1 MEMVLD
7 GLDYIFRPR
16 SVAIVGASRNP
27 EKIGHV
33 VLKNL
38 INSGFKGKIY
48 PINIHGG
55 DILGYKTYKSLSDV
69 NDDIDLVVVVVP
81 AKYVN
86 GIIKEAGENG
96 VGGAI
101 IITAGFKEIGGVG
114 VERERELA
122 KLVDKYKIR
131 LIGPNCLGVIDT
143 HTPLNT
149 TFAPTM
155 ARKGKIAFISQSG
168 AMCTAVLDWAYES
181 HIGFSKIVSMGNK
194 TQTDELDLIEYF
206 ADDEDT
212 KAILLYVESIDN
224 GHDFIELAREVTK
237 KKPILVLKGGITEA
251 GAKAA
256 ISHTG
261 ALAGRF
267 EAYRAGFRKAGV
279 IMATDVSQLFDYAVA
294 LSTQPI
300 THGEIA
306 VISNAG
312 GLCILTAD
320 QLVKKGL
327 RLATFSSDT
336 IDKLRNRLPSTAAIY
351 NPVDIVGDADTE
363 RYLDTLD
370 IILSDE
376 NVSTVICL
384 LAPTA
389 LIDPY
394 ELAQGI
400 VEAKA
405 SHPNK
410 AILASFIG
418 GPLFKKAREYL
429 MENGVPYFDMTVRAV
444 DSAYS
449 LYKYREIKER
459 KPGRFITIH
468 DVDRGYAEE
477 IIRRVRMEGRNILM
491 EHEAKELVKAYG
503 ISVPKSYLAKS
514 PIDAVSAAEYI
525 GYPVVL
531 KIASPDILH
540 KTDIGGVKV
549 GIRDSEEVEDAYEE
563 IIMNSRKLVP
573 KARIYGVL
581 VEKMV
586 DLGVEAIIGVT
597 KDLQFGHMMM
607 FGMGGVYTELFRDVS
622 FSILPISREEAYE
635 MIKETRLYHIL
646 RGYRGLDVMDIE
658 KTLDVLLR
666 MNQLIRDFPEIV
678 ELDINPLSIYK
689 RGQGVLALDVKIVLS
704 GSGR

>member
-1 MEMVLD
+1 MDLKD
-7 GLDYIFRPR
+7 LDYVFKPS

-33 VLKNL
+33 ILKNL
-38 INSGFKGKIY
+38 INSGYGGKIY
-48 PINIHGG
+48 PVNIHGG
-55 DILGYKTYKSLSDV
+55 TILGHKVYKSISDIPG
-69 NDDIDLVVVVVP
+69 DIDLMVVVVP

-86 GIIKEAGENG
+86 DVIKEAGEKG
-96 VGGAI
+96 VRAAVV
-101 IITAGFKEIGGVG
+101 ITAGFKEIGGEG
-114 VERERELA
+114 VERERKLDEL
-122 KLVDKYKIR
+122 VSKYGIR

-143 HTPLNT
+143 YTPLNT
-149 TFAPTM
+149 TFAHIM
-155 ARKGKIAFISQSG
+155 ARKGRIAFISQSG

-194 TQTDELDLIEYF
+194 TQTDELQLIEYL
-206 ADDEDT
+206 ADDPQT

-224 GHDFIELAREVTK
+224 GQDFIEKAREVTK

-267 EAYRAGFRKAGV
+267 EAYNAAFKKAGV
-279 IMATDVSQLFDYAVA
+279 IMASDVSELFDYAVA
-294 LSTQPI
+294 LSTQPASR
-300 THGEIA
+300 GEIA
-306 VISNAG
+306 VLSNAG

-320 QLVKKGL
+320 QLVKRGL
-327 RLATFSSDT
+327 KLAIFSDET
-336 IDKLRNRLPSTAAIY
+336 IKKLRKSLPPTAAIY
-351 NPVDIVGDADTE
+351 NPVDIVGDADKQ
-363 RYLDTLD
+363 RYLSTLK
-370 IILSDE
+370 ILLSDP

-394 ELAQGI
+394 ELAEGI
-400 VEAKA
+400 TEIKK
-405 SHPNK
+405 SYPDK
-410 AILASFIG
+410 AIITAFVG
-418 GPLFKKAREYL
+418 GPVFKRAREFL
-429 MENGVPYFDMTVRAV
+429 MEHGIPYYDMTIRAV
-444 DSAYS
+444 NSAYA
-449 LYKYREIKER
+449 LNKYREIKDR
-459 KPGRFITIH
+459 KPCRYVTVH
-468 DVDRGYAEE
+468 DVDNVYGAEL
-477 IIRRVRMEGRNILM
+477 IRRVRLDGRNVLM
-491 EHEAKELVKAYG
+491 EHEAKELMKAYG
-503 ISVPKSYLAKS
+503 IPVPKSYLAKS

-549 GIRDSEEVEDAYEE
+549 GLRDSEEVEDAFDE
-563 IIMNSRKLVP
+563 IIMNARKLAP

-586 DLGVEAIIGVT
+586 STGVEAIIGVT

-622 FSILPISREEAYE
+622 FSILPICREEAIE
-635 MIKETRLYHIL
+635 MIKETKLYHIL
-646 RGYRGLDVMDIE
+646 RGYRGLDVMDVE

-666 MNQLIRDFPEIV
+666 INQLIRDFPEIV

-689 RGQGVLALDVKIVLS
+689 SGEGVMALDVKIVLS
-704 GSGR
+704 KE